1 MSTRFNDKPLYYF
14 EVVAKEGGISRA
26 AENLD
31 MAVQQLGVCDGVW
44 E

>member
-14 EVVAKEGGISRA
+14 SVVAKEGGISLA
-26 AENLD
+26 AEKLD
-31 MAVQQLGVCDGVW
+31 MAVQRLGDCDGVW